1 MRSSGLKRRVAVGL
15 VPAAAIAIH
24 LALAAGAPSMAHAD
38 EPLKVSGKLVGKVKD
53 GELKKSK
60 DVSGIGCAGD
70 PGMYP
75 RICLLVDDETQ
86 GAQVVILHKD
96 HLVAGD
102 FIPLINDIFRDKT
115 DSSKDKP
122 LELDAEGVAYAK
134 GDKDAD
140 GTFYV
145 IGSHGRPRHGKPA
158 EEEENAARAAAT
170 RHVFRIKFE
179 SAAINLDTGKI
190 SKAPKID
197 DDHGKLAGL
206 IAGDTTLDDFHDK
219 ALEDNGLTIEGVAA
233 RGLMLYAGLRAPV
246 LDDGS
251 AVIVSAP
258 ISALFDHA
266 QGQLT
271 LDRMML
277 GRDTLGK
284 PRGIRDLV
292 AFGDG
297 FLIIA
302 GPAQDPDSSHKI
314 APGDYAIYRK
324 DGSRLEKMDLE
335 AYETTKPEET
345 EPVAMKPEALLV
357 VEQTGQSPTGLIL
370 FDGPKEGE
378 PRLVE
383 IRTQ

>member
-1 MRSSGLKRRVAVGL
+1 MRSSWLKRRVMVGL
-15 VPAAAIAIH
+15 MPAAAIAIH
-24 LALAAGAPSMAHAD
+24 LALAAGAPSIAHAD
-38 EPLKVSGKLVGKVKD
+38 DPLKVSGKLVGKIKD
-53 GELKKSK
+53 GEFKKSE
-60 DVSGIGCAGD
+60 DVSGLACAGD

-75 RICLLVDDETQ
+75 RICLLVDDESQ

-102 FIPLINDIFRDKT
+102 FIPLINDSFKG
-115 DSSKDKP
+115 KP
-122 LELDAEGVAYAK
+122 LELDAEGVAYA
-134 GDKDAD
+134 D
-140 GTFYV
+140 GLFYV
-145 IGSHGRPRHGKPA
+145 IGSHGRPRHGDPS
-158 EEEENAARAAAT
+158 EETMNATRAAAT

-179 SAAINLDTGKI
+179 AAAINLDTGKI
-190 SKAPKID
+190 STDPKID

-206 IAGDTTLDDFHDK
+206 ISGNASLAPFYDK

-251 AVIVSAP
+251 ALIVSAP
-258 ISALFDHA
+258 ISELFDSA

-271 LDRMML
+271 LDPVML
-277 GRDTLGK
+277 EKDTLGK

-314 APGDYAIYRK
+314 ARGDYAIYRK
-324 DGSRLEKMDLE
+324 DGSRPQKMELE
-335 AYETTKPEET
+335 AYGTET
-345 EPVAMKPEALLV
+345 KPEALLV
-357 VEQTGQSPTGLIL
+357 MEKTDQALTGLIL